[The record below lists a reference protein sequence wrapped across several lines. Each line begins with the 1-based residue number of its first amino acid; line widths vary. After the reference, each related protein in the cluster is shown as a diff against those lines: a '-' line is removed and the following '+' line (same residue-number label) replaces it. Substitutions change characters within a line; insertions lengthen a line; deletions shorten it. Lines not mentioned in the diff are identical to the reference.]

1 MGFFGGGGGTT
12 LVNMVGAS
20 SGTAGTA
27 GYVPAPAAGDQTAFL
42 SGSGS
47 FLIPAVPILSK
58 DSGQTQDV
66 GAVNSSSVV
75 FFGCP
80 FLFGGSVG
88 TLPSTLKPLFCPI
101 YIPKTDTY
109 TRISCTVNAGSASTL
124 FSLAIYSL
132 DESTG
137 LPKTLITN
145 INNLSS
151 ASAATVEG
159 SISQSLN
166 QGWYWSAIMV
176 DSTVPTF
183 RMENGQ
189 TFSFIGSNLPWNGG
203 SRNSLRLITT
213 NSRSSITD
221 WPSTISRSDLT
232 IGQNVN
238 AAFVHISV
246 RKV

>member
-1 MGFFGGGGGTT
+1 MGFFGGGGSAAS
-12 LVNMVGAS
+12 NMVGATS
-20 SGTAGTA
+20 SAAGTA
-27 GYVPAPAAGDQTAFL
+27 GLVPAPAAGDQTAFL

-66 GAVNSSSVV
+66 GTVNSSSVV

-80 FLFGGSVG
+80 FLSGGSTSGV
-88 TLPSTLKPLFCPI
+88 PSTLKPLFCPI

-109 TRISCTVNAGSASTL
+109 TRIACTVNTGSAGTL
-124 FSLAIYSL
+124 FSLGIYSL

-137 LPKTLITN
+137 LPKTLVVSSN
-145 INNLSS
+145 SLSS

-159 SISQSLN
+159 TISQSLN
-166 QGWYWSAIMV
+166 QGWYWSAIMT
-176 DSTVPTF
+176 DSTAPAF
-183 RMENGQ
+183 RFENNQ
-189 TFSFIGSNLPWNGG
+189 TFSFIGTNLPWSGG
-203 SRNSLRLITT
+203 ARNALRIITT

-221 WPSTISRSDLT
+221 WPSPISRSDLT
-232 IGQNVN
+232 ISQNVN
-238 AAFVHISV
+238 SAFVHISV